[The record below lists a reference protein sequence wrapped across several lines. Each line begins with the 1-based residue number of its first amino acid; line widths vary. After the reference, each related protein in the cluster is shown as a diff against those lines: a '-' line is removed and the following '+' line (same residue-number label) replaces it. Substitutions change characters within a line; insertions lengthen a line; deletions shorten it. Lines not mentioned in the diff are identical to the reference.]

1 MLESG
6 IKNPVA
12 NLSELGIQPAI
23 VHWNLSPEALTAKTV
38 ELNQGTITDMGA
50 LAVNTGK
57 FTGRSPKDKFTVKD
71 SKTES
76 SVDWSDINIAISP
89 EHFDI
94 IYNDIT
100 AYFNEKEIWVR
111 DAYACA
117 DPAHRL
123 NIRVINEYPW
133 ANLFCYDLFLR
144 PTENEIQTQTP
155 DWTIIQ
161 APGFEAD
168 PAKHGTRQSNFTIVN
183 FTKKMIL
190 IGGSAYTGE
199 MKKGIFGVL
208 NYILPHEK
216 GVLSMHC
223 SANEGKDGDVALF
236 FGLSGTGKTTLSA
249 DPNRQLIGD
258 DEHGWDKGSVFNF
271 EGGCYAKCID
281 LTEEKEP
288 QIYSAIK
295 ANALVENTTYLAN
308 SNTVNFADGSI
319 TENTRVAYPI
329 SHILNAKEPSI
340 GGDPKNIFFLTC
352 DAYGIL
358 LPISK
363 LNKGQAMY
371 SFISG
376 YTAKVA
382 GTEVGVTEP
391 QATFSACFGR
401 AFLPLHPT
409 KYAELLGK
417 KLEQH
422 PDVKVWLINTGWSGG
437 PYGVGNKMKIR
448 CTPSPLKLSYTRSM
462 ITAAMN
468 GDLDQVSFQPH
479 AVFGFD
485 MPTSCPD
492 VPSELLIPENTWA
505 DKNEYT
511 KKAYEL
517 AAMFVKNFEKYA
529 SQANEEILNAAPKVM
544 ENA

>member
-1 MLESG
+1 MQETG
-6 IKNPVA
+6 IKNPSI
-12 NLSELGIQPAI
+12 NLAELGITPSK
-23 VHWNLSPEALTAKTV
+23 VNWNLSSDELTAQT
-38 ELNQGTITDMGA
+38 LSLGQGTLTDMGA

-57 FTGRSPKDKFTVKD
+57 FTGRSPKDKLTVRD
-71 SKTES
+71 AVTEN

-89 EHFDI
+89 ENFDK
-94 IYNDIT
+94 IYTDIT
-100 AYFNEKEIWVR
+100 AYLNGKEVWAR
-111 DAYACA
+111 NAYACA
-117 DPAHRL
+117 DPKHRL
-123 NIRVINEYPW
+123 NILVVNEYPW
-133 ANLFCYDLFLR
+133 ANLFCQDLFLR
-144 PTENEIQTQTP
+144 PTANEIQTQTP
-155 DWTIIQ
+155 EWTIIQ
-161 APGFEAD
+161 APGFQAD
-168 PAKHGTRQSNFTIVN
+168 PATHGTRQGNFTVVN

-208 NYILPHEK
+208 NYVLPHEK

-223 SANEGKDGDVALF
+223 SANEGVDGDVALF

-249 DPNRQLIGD
+249 DPNRKLIGD
-258 DEHGWDKGSVFNF
+258 DEHGWDNGSVFNF

-288 QIYSAIK
+288 QIYAAIK
-295 ANALVENTTYLAN
+295 AGALVENTLYLPGT
-308 SNTVNFADGSI
+308 NTVDFSNASI

-329 SHILNAKEPSI
+329 DHISNAKEPSI

-358 LPISK
+358 PPISR
-363 LNKGQAMY
+363 LSKGQAMY
-371 SFISG
+371 NFISG

-401 AFLPLHPT
+401 AFMPLHPT

-417 KLEQH
+417 KLEEY
-422 PDVKVWLINTGWSGG
+422 PEVKAWLINTGWSGG
-437 PYGVGNKMKIR
+437 PYGVGNRM
-448 CTPSPLKLSYTRSM
+448 KLSYTRAM

-468 GDLDQVSFQPH
+468 GNLDTVDYVAHP
-479 AVFGFD
+479 VFGFN
-485 MPTSCPD
+485 MPSSCPD
-492 VPSELLIPENTWA
+492 VPSELLIPENTWS
-505 DKNEYT
+505 DKAAYT
-511 KKAYEL
+511 KKAHEL
-517 AAMFVKNFEKYA
+517 ASLFVKNFEKYA
-529 SQANEEILNAAPKVM
+529 AQANDEILSAAPKVL

>member
-1 MLESG
+1 
-6 IKNPVA
+6 
-12 NLSELGIQPAI
+12 
-23 VHWNLSPEALTAKTV
+23 
-38 ELNQGTITDMGA
+38 
-50 LAVNTGK
+50 
-57 FTGRSPKDKFTVKD
+57 
-71 SKTES
+71 
-76 SVDWSDINIAISP
+76 
-89 EHFDI
+89 
-94 IYNDIT
+94 
-100 AYFNEKEIWVR
+100 
-111 DAYACA
+111 
-117 DPAHRL
+117 
-123 NIRVINEYPW
+123 
-133 ANLFCYDLFLR
+133 
-144 PTENEIQTQTP
+144 
-155 DWTIIQ
+155 
-161 APGFEAD
+161 
-168 PAKHGTRQSNFTIVN
+168 
-183 FTKKMIL
+183 
-190 IGGSAYTGE
+190 
-199 MKKGIFGVL
+199 
-208 NYILPHEK
+208 
-216 GVLSMHC
+216 
-223 SANEGKDGDVALF
+223 
-236 FGLSGTGKTTLSA
+236 
-249 DPNRQLIGD
+249 
-258 DEHGWDKGSVFNF
+258 
-271 EGGCYAKCID
+271 
-281 LTEEKEP
+281 
-288 QIYSAIK
+288 
-295 ANALVENTTYLAN
+295 
-308 SNTVNFADGSI
+308 
-319 TENTRVAYPI
+319 
-329 SHILNAKEPSI
+329 
-340 GGDPKNIFFLTC
+340 
-352 DAYGIL
+352 
-358 LPISK
+358 
-363 LNKGQAMY
+363 MY

-437 PYGVGNKMKIR
+437 PYGVGNRM
-448 CTPSPLKLSYTRSM
+448 KLSYTRSM

>member
-1 MLESG
+1 MQEIG
-6 IKNPVA
+6 IKSDTA
-12 NLSELGIQPAI
+12 NLADLGINPSKI
-23 VHWNLSPEALTAKTV
+23 NWNLSPEELTSQTVALG
-38 ELNQGTITDMGA
+38 QGTITDMGA
-50 LAVNTGK
+50 LAVSTGK

-71 SKTES
+71 ELTET

-89 EHFDI
+89 ENFDKL
-94 IYNDIT
+94 YNDIT
-100 AYFNEKEIWVR
+100 AYYNGKELWVR

-117 DPAHRL
+117 DPKHRL
-123 NIRVINEYPW
+123 NIRVVNEYPW

-144 PTENEIQTQTP
+144 PTDAEIKTQQP
-155 DWTIIQ
+155 DWIILQ
-161 APGFEAD
+161 APGFQASPEV
-168 PAKHGTRQSNFTIVN
+168 HGTRQANFTVVN

-208 NYILPHEK
+208 NYILPHDK

-258 DEHGWDKGSVFNF
+258 DEHGWDNGSVFNF

-281 LTEEKEP
+281 LTAEKEP
-288 QIYSAIK
+288 QIYAAIK
-295 ANALVENTTYLAN
+295 PSSLVENTTYLPGTT
-308 SNTVNFADGSI
+308 TVNFEDGSI

-329 SHILNAKEPSI
+329 YHINNAKEPSI

-358 LPISK
+358 PPISR

-437 PYGVGNKMKIR
+437 PYGVGNRM
-448 CTPSPLKLSYTRSM
+448 KLSYTRAM

-468 GDLDQVSFQPH
+468 GELDNVAYEAHS
-479 AVFGFD
+479 VFGFD
-485 MPTSCPD
+485 MPTSCPN
-492 VPSELLIPENTWA
+492 VPSELLIPVNTWQ
-505 DKNEYT
+505 DKEAYT
-511 KKAYEL
+511 AKAYEL

-529 SQANEEILNAAPKVM
+529 SQANEEILAAAPKTH
-544 ENA
+544 

>member
-1 MLESG
+1 MQEIGL
-6 IKNPVA
+6 KNSDA
-12 NLSELGIQPAI
+12 NLIDLGIDAST
-23 VHWNLSPEALTAKTV
+23 VHWNQSPEILTQKSV
-38 ELNQGTITDMGA
+38 ELNQGKLTDMGA

-71 SKTES
+71 ANTEN
-76 SVDWSDINIAISP
+76 SVDWSDINIALSP
-89 EHFDI
+89 QHFDI
-94 IYNDIT
+94 LYKDIT
-100 AYFNEKEIWVR
+100 EFLQGKELWVR

-117 DPAHRL
+117 DPKHRL
-123 NIRVINEYPW
+123 NIRVINETPW

-144 PTENEIQTQTP
+144 PTEDEIKTLNP
-155 DWTIIQ
+155 DWIIIQ
-161 APGFEAD
+161 APSFEST
-168 PAKHGTRQSNFTIVN
+168 PEKHGTRQGNFTVVN

-216 GVLSMHC
+216 KVLSMHC
-223 SANEGKDGDVALF
+223 SANEGESGDVALF

-249 DPNRQLIGD
+249 DPNRKLIGD
-258 DEHGWDKGSVFNF
+258 DEHGWDDGSVFNF

-281 LTEEKEP
+281 LSEEKEP
-288 QIYSAIK
+288 QIYNAIK
-295 ANALVENTTYLAN
+295 PNALVENIKFIEGTN
-308 SNTVNFADGSI
+308 KVDFADGSI

-329 SHILNAKEPSI
+329 DHISNIKVPST
-340 GGDPKNIFFLTC
+340 GGNPKNIFFLTC

-358 LPISK
+358 PPISQ

-409 KYAELLGK
+409 EYAELLGK

-422 PDVKVWLINTGWSGG
+422 PEVKVWLVNTGWSGG
-437 PYGVGNKMKIR
+437 PYGVGSRM
-448 CTPSPLKLSYTRSM
+448 KLSYTRAM
-462 ITAAMN
+462 ITAAIN
-468 GDLDQVSFQPH
+468 GELDNVEYKPH
-479 AVFGFD
+479 DVFGFN
-485 MPTSCPD
+485 MPTSCPNI
-492 VPSELLIPENTWA
+492 PNELLLPSTTWSN
-505 DKNEYT
+505 KEEYM
-511 KKAYEL
+511 KKSY
-517 AAMFVKNFEKYA
+517 
-529 SQANEEILNAAPKVM
+529 
-544 ENA
+544 

>member
-1 MLESG
+1 MQEYG
-6 IKNPVA
+6 IKNQHA
-12 NLSELGIQPAI
+12 DLSELGINPSI
-23 VHWNLSPEALTAKTV
+23 VHWNLSPESLTQKTV
-38 ELNQGTITDMGA
+38 ELGQGTLTDMGA
-50 LAVNTGK
+50 LSVSTGK

-71 SKTES
+71 ANTEN
-76 SVDWSDINIAISP
+76 SVDWGDINIPLST
-89 EHFDI
+89 EHFDLLLK
-94 IYNDIT
+94 DIT
-100 AYFNEKEIWVR
+100 SYLNGKEIWVR

-117 DPAHRL
+117 DPKHQL
-123 NIRVINEYPW
+123 NIRVINETPW

-144 PTENEIQTQTP
+144 PNEEEMKSQKT
-155 DWTIIQ
+155 DWIIIQ
-161 APGFEAD
+161 APGFEAT
-168 PAKHGTRQSNFTIVN
+168 PSVHGTRQGNFTAVN
-183 FTKKMIL
+183 FTKRMIL

-223 SANEGKDGDVALF
+223 SANEGTNGDVALF

-249 DPNRQLIGD
+249 DPNRKLIGD
-258 DEHGWDKGSVFNF
+258 DEHGWDEGSVFNF

-288 QIYSAIK
+288 QIYGAIRP
-295 ANALVENTTYLAN
+295 NALVENIKYFEGTN
-308 SNTVNFADGSI
+308 KVNFADGSI

-329 SHILNAKEPSI
+329 NHISNAKEPSI

-358 LPISK
+358 PPISR
-363 LNKGQAMY
+363 LSKGQAMY

-391 QATFSACFGR
+391 QATFSACFGK

-437 PYGVGNKMKIR
+437 SYGVGSRM
-448 CTPSPLKLSYTRSM
+448 KLSYTRAM

-468 GDLDQVSFQPH
+468 GELDNVEYVPH
-479 AVFGFD
+479 SIFGFN
-485 MPTSCPD
+485 MPTTCPN

-505 DKNEYT
+505 NKDEYT

-517 AAMFVKNFEKYA
+517 ATMFVKNFEKYA
-529 SQANEEILNAAPKVM
+529 SQANDEILNAAPKIL
-544 ENA
+544 ENV

>member
-1 MLESG
+1 MQESG
-6 IKNPVA
+6 IKNPA
-12 NLSELGIQPAI
+12 LRLADLGITPSNAY
-23 VHWNLSPEALTAKTV
+23 WNLSADELTNRTV
-38 ELNQGTITDMGA
+38 ELGQGTITDMGA

-57 FTGRSPKDKFTVKD
+57 FTGRSPKDKFIVKD
-71 SKTES
+71 SITAS

-89 EHFDI
+89 EHFDK
-94 IYNDIT
+94 IYTDLT
-100 AYFNEKEIWVR
+100 AYLNGKDVWVR

-117 DPAHRL
+117 DPKHRL
-123 NIRVINEYPW
+123 NILVVNETPW
-133 ANLFCYDLFLR
+133 ANLFCRDLFLR
-144 PTENEIQTQTP
+144 PTEDEIRNQTP
-155 DWTIIQ
+155 EWIILQ
-161 APGFEAD
+161 APGFHAD
-168 PAKHGTRQSNFTIVN
+168 PAVHGTRQANFTVVN

-208 NYILPHEK
+208 NYVLPHQN

-223 SANEGKDGDVALF
+223 SANEGDQGDVALF

-249 DPNRQLIGD
+249 DPNRKLIGD
-258 DEHGWDKGSVFNF
+258 DEHGWDDGSVFNF

-288 QIYSAIK
+288 QIYAAIK
-295 ANALVENTTYLAN
+295 HGALVENTNYIQGT
-308 SNTVNFADGSI
+308 NTVDFADSSI

-329 SHILNAKEPSI
+329 DHIPNAKEPSI

-358 LPISK
+358 PPISK

-382 GTEVGVTEP
+382 GTEIGVTEP

-422 PDVKVWLINTGWSGG
+422 PDVNVWLVNTGWSGG
-437 PYGVGNKMKIR
+437 PYGIGSRM
-448 CTPSPLKLSYTRSM
+448 KLSYTRAM
-462 ITAAMN
+462 ITAAIN
-468 GDLDQVSFQPH
+468 GDLDQVAFIPH
-479 AVFGFD
+479 PVFGFN
-485 MPTSCPD
+485 MPTSCPN
-492 VPSELLIPENTWA
+492 VPAELLVPENTWESKE
-505 DKNEYT
+505 DYQ

-517 AAMFVKNFEKYA
+517 ASLFVKNFEKYA
-529 SQANEEILNAAPKVM
+529 AQANDEILAAAPKVL

>member
-1 MLESG
+1 MADIGKKNPAARLEDLG
-6 IKNPVA
+6 IKA
-12 NLSELGIQPAI
+12 NNAY
-23 VHWNLSPEALTAKTV
+23 WNLTNEELTKKTV
-38 ELNQGTITDMGA
+38 ELGQGSITDLGA

-71 SKTES
+71 SITEHT
-76 SVDWSDINIAISP
+76 VDWGDINFPISP
-89 EHFDI
+89 EHFDKI
-94 IYNDIT
+94 HQDILK
-100 AYFNEKEIWVR
+100 YYEGKDLWVR

-117 DPAHRL
+117 DPKHRL
-123 NIRVINEYPW
+123 NIRVVNETPW
-133 ANLFCYDLFLR
+133 ANLFCNDLFLR
-144 PTENEIQTQTP
+144 PSEKEIETQQP
-155 DWTIIQ
+155 EWIILQ
-161 APGFEAD
+161 APGFEAN
-168 PAKHGTRQSNFTIVN
+168 PSVHGTRQANFTVVN

-208 NYILPHEK
+208 NFILPHDK

-249 DPNRQLIGD
+249 DPNRKLIGD
-258 DEHGWDKGSVFNF
+258 DEHGWDNGSVFNF

-281 LTEEKEP
+281 LTAEKEP
-288 QIYSAIK
+288 EIYAAIK
-295 ANALVENTTYLAN
+295 PGALVENTRYFEGTN
-308 SNTVNFADGSI
+308 KVNFEDSSI

-329 SHILNAKEPSI
+329 YHINNAKEPSI

-358 LPISK
+358 PPISK

-371 SFISG
+371 HFISG

-417 KLEQH
+417 KLDEQ
-422 PDVKVWLINTGWSGG
+422 PNVNVWLINTGWSGG
-437 PYGVGNKMKIR
+437 PYGIGSR
-448 CTPSPLKLSYTRSM
+448 TKLSYTRAM

-468 GDLDQVSFQPH
+468 GELNNVSYEAHP
-479 AVFGFD
+479 VFGVA
-485 MPTSCPD
+485 MPTSCPN
-492 VPSELLIPENTWA
+492 VPAEMLIPRNTWA
-505 DKNEYT
+505 DKD
-511 KKAYEL
+511 AYDQQAKEL
-517 AAMFVKNFEKYA
+517 AEMFVNNFKKYA
-529 SQANEEILNAAPKVM
+529 DKANAEILAAAPKVT